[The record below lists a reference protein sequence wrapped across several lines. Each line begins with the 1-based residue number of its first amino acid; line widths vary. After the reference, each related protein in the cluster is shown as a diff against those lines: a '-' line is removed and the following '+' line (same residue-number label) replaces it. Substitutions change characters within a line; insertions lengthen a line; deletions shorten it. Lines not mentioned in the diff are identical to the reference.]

1 MKRKFERFLNN
12 LEKVIFPGV
21 GPYCIPQL
29 KPEEYKPVEFIGFNY
44 ASQCRDYEGRGVHFF
59 LDDYQFERIWT
70 KFERN
75 INMLCKFDAVLTPD
89 WSMFVDWP
97 TIVQIWNHYRKHYVG
112 AYLQML
118 GQTVYPSICWSDKK
132 SFEWCF
138 DGEPVGGCVAVSSV
152 GTQMRKEEKQF
163 FLYGY
168 DAMLER
174 LQPET
179 ILFNGNI
186 PSECRG
192 NIVQM
197 EEYQRRLR
205 KIEMGGDVDGG
216 DNLHGLD

>member
-1 MKRKFERFLNN
+1 MQRKFERFLNN

-21 GPYCIPQL
+21 GPYDIPAL
-29 KPEEYKPVEFIGFNY
+29 RPEKYKPVEFIDFSR
-44 ASQCRDYEGRGVHFF
+44 ASGCRDYEGKAVHFF

-75 INMLCKFDAVLTPD
+75 INMLCKFDSVLTPD
-89 WSMFVDWP
+89 WSMFTDWP
-97 TIVQIWNHYRKHYVG
+97 VIVQIWNHYRKHYIG

-118 GQTVYPSICWSDKK
+118 GQIVWPSICWSDKK

-152 GTQMRKEEKQF
+152 GTQMRSDTRQAF
-163 FLYGY
+163 MYGY

-174 LQPET
+174 LKPEV
-179 ILFNGNI
+179 ILFNGKV

-192 NIVQM
+192 NIVKID
-197 EEYQRRLR
+197 EYQKRLR
-205 KIEMGGDVDGG
+205 KLNKVDDG
-216 DNLHGLD
+216 NVLV